1 MMFGMNLNS
10 RAFLQLPQGTESFY
24 LEEALEH
31 EQTVQ
36 SLKRLF
42 FSWGYLPVQ
51 TPVFDFYDIYRP
63 FFDQSSSEKI
73 YRLMDREGELLM
85 LRSDVT
91 LFLAK
96 QLGRL
101 ENRDLP
107 LRVFY
112 ADSILRHQDAEDI
125 SRNEFYQIGAELIGE
140 PGYFADLEALML
152 LVRCLQEAGLSDYRI
167 HLGSRAVF
175 DAALC
180 GLEDGEVSS
189 ALKAV
194 SLRNASAVRGILSRG
209 GRAKDET
216 AFLTELF
223 LYIGEADGLREL
235 MARGKARGFLGE
247 ETERALLFLTR
258 VWGELEQL
266 KVSGLFRLD
275 LSETASQN
283 YYTGIVFQ
291 AYKDGVD
298 SAFASGGRYDRLLA
312 RFGFDAPSVGFSLML
327 RKIESA
333 LRNFQSPRR
342 HVCESAAG
350 KSFAEAFGRA
360 EEKRKTGAPV
370 VIMEAKA

>member
-1 MMFGMNLNS
+1 MNPNS
-10 RAFLQLPQGTESFY
+10 RAFLQLPRGTESFY
-24 LEEALEH
+24 LEEAREH

-36 SLKRLF
+36 GLKRLF

-63 FFDQSSSEKI
+63 FFDQASVEKI
-73 YRLMDREGELLM
+73 YRLVDREGDLLM

-152 LVRCLQEAGLSDYRI
+152 LVSCLREAGLSDYRI

-175 DAALC
+175 SAVFPGLDDKEASAALR
-180 GLEDGEVSS
+180 
-189 ALKAV
+189 AI
-194 SLRNASAVRGILSRG
+194 SLRSSSSLRDILSRG
-209 GRAKDET
+209 GRGQEET
-216 AFLTELF
+216 AFLAELF
-223 LYIGEADGLREL
+223 LYIGEADGVREL
-235 MARGKARGFLGE
+235 MARAKAKGFLGE
-247 ETERALLFLTR
+247 ALEQSLLFLAR
-258 VWGELEQL
+258 LWGELERL
-266 KVSGLFRLD
+266 GVSGLFRLD

-291 AYKDGVD
+291 AYKDGID
-298 SAFASGGRYDRLLA
+298 SAFASGGRYDKLLA

-333 LRNFQSPRR
+333 LPNFQSPRR
-342 HVCESAAG
+342 QVFESAAAA
-350 KSFAEAFGRA
+350 SFAEAFGLA
-360 EEKRKTGAPV
+360 EKMREAGKPV
-370 VIMEAKA
+370 VIVESTS